1 MSAKISD
8 LQERQIVNIADG
20 KCLGNI
26 KDIELNVREGVIQ
39 ALVLP
44 GISGFRGILQN
55 QGELLI
61 PWQKVVRIGV
71 DVVLINMPELT
82 DDNLRSHQRQRRR
95 RKEEPAWQQEV
106 EEYQREY
113 GCARNREAYR
123 EVNAELQQGNI
134 IVLPPEEPDGY

>member
-26 KDIELNVREGVIQ
+26 KDIELNILDGTIQ

-44 GISGFRGILQN
+44 NTGGFWSMLQN

-61 PWQKVVRIGV
+61 PWQKVVRLGV
-71 DVVLINMPELT
+71 DVVLIDMPELV
-82 DDNLRSHQRQRRR
+82 NGVSGGGKRRGR
-95 RKEEPAWQQEV
+95 RKKEEPVWQQEV
-106 EEYQREY
+106 EQYQQ
-113 GCARNREAYR
+113 
-123 EVNAELQQGNI
+123 ELQQNNI
-134 IVLPPEEPDGY
+134 IVLPPEEPPQ

>member
-26 KDIELNVREGVIQ
+26 KDIELNVLDGTIQ

-44 GISGFRGILQN
+44 NTGGFWSMLQN

-61 PWQKVVRIGV
+61 PWQKVIRLGV
-71 DVVLINMPELT
+71 DVVLIDMPELV
-82 DDNLRSHQRQRRR
+82 DGSGGGKRQKRRK
-95 RKEEPAWQQEV
+95 KEEPAWQQEV
-106 EEYQREY
+106 EQYQQ
-113 GCARNREAYR
+113 
-123 EVNAELQQGNI
+123 ELRQNNI
-134 IVLPPEEPDGY
+134 IVLPPEEPPQ

>member
-26 KDIELNVREGVIQ
+26 KDIELNVLDGTIQ

-44 GISGFRGILQN
+44 NTEGFWSMLQN

-61 PWQKVVRIGV
+61 PWQKVIRLGV
-71 DVVLINMPELT
+71 DVVLIDMPELV
-82 DDNLRSHQRQRRR
+82 DSAGGGKRQKRRK
-95 RKEEPAWQQEV
+95 KEEPAWQQEV
-106 EEYQREY
+106 EQYQQ
-113 GCARNREAYR
+113 
-123 EVNAELQQGNI
+123 ELRQNNI
-134 IVLPPEEPDGY
+134 IVLPPEEPPQ

>member
-20 KCLGNI
+20 KCLGNV
-26 KDIELNVREGVIQ
+26 KDIELNLARGVIE

-44 GISGFRGILQN
+44 GPGGLRGILQN

-71 DVVLINMPELT
+71 DVVLIDMPELT
-82 DDNLRSHQRQRRR
+82 EEAVHIPQKMRRR
-95 RKEEPAWQQEV
+95 KKEEPAWQQEV
-106 EEYQREY
+106 S
-113 GCARNREAYR
+113 AYR
-123 EVNAELQQGNI
+123 EELRQGNI
-134 IVLPPEEPDGY
+134 IVLPPENEEGF

>member
-26 KDIELNVREGVIQ
+26 KDIELNVLDGTIQ

-44 GISGFRGILQN
+44 NTGGFWSMLQN

-61 PWQKVVRIGV
+61 PWQKVIRLGV
-71 DVVLINMPELT
+71 DVVLIDMPELV
-82 DDNLRSHQRQRRR
+82 DGAGGGKRQKR
-95 RKEEPAWQQEV
+95 RKKDEPAWQQEV
-106 EEYQREY
+106 EQYQQ
-113 GCARNREAYR
+113 
-123 EVNAELQQGNI
+123 ELRQNNI
-134 IVLPPEEPDGY
+134 IVLPPEEPPQ

>member
-26 KDIELNVREGVIQ
+26 KDIELNVLDGTIQ

-44 GISGFRGILQN
+44 NTGGFWSMLQN

-61 PWQKVVRIGV
+61 PWQKVIRLGV
-71 DVVLINMPELT
+71 DVVLIDMPELV
-82 DDNLRSHQRQRRR
+82 DSAGGGKRQKRRK
-95 RKEEPAWQQEV
+95 KEEPAWQQEV
-106 EEYQREY
+106 EQYQQ
-113 GCARNREAYR
+113 
-123 EVNAELQQGNI
+123 ELRQNNI
-134 IVLPPEEPDGY
+134 IVLPPEEPPQ

>member
-26 KDIELNVREGVIQ
+26 KDIELNILEGTIQ

-44 GISGFRGILQN
+44 GIGGFWGMLQN

-71 DVVLINMPELT
+71 DVVLIDMPELAE
-82 DDNLRSHQRQRRR
+82 DNQRCNLRNRRR

-106 EEYQREY
+106 AQYQQEF
-113 GCARNREAYR
+113 
-123 EVNAELQQGNI
+123 QQGNI
-134 IVLPPEEPDGY
+134 IVLPPEDREEFS

>member
-26 KDIELNVREGVIQ
+26 KDVELNVLEGCIQ

-44 GISGFRGILQN
+44 SNGGFLGLLQN

-61 PWQKVVRIGV
+61 PWQKVVCIGV

-82 DDNLRSHQRQRRR
+82 ENAVRSGKRKRRT
-95 RKEEPAWQQEV
+95 KEEPAWQQEV
-106 EEYQREY
+106 AQYQQEM
-113 GCARNREAYR
+113 
-123 EVNAELQQGNI
+123 QQGNI
-134 IVLPPEEPDGY
+134 IVLPAETAGENEY

>member
-26 KDIELNVREGVIQ
+26 KDIELNMREGTIQ

-44 GISGFRGILQN
+44 GTGGFRGFLQN

-61 PWQKVVRIGV
+61 PWHKVVRIGV
-71 DVVLINMPELT
+71 DVVLIDMSELAEEHLC
-82 DDNLRSHQRQRRR
+82 NAQRLRRR
-95 RKEEPAWQQEV
+95 KKEEPAWQQEV
-106 EEYQREY
+106 AQYQK
-113 GCARNREAYR
+113 
-123 EVNAELQQGNI
+123 ELQQGNI
-134 IVLPPEEPDGY
+134 IVLPPEDTEGF

>member
-26 KDIELNVREGVIQ
+26 KDIELNVLDGTIQ

-44 GISGFRGILQN
+44 NTGGFWSMLQN

-61 PWQKVVRIGV
+61 PWQKVIRLGV
-71 DVVLINMPELT
+71 DVVLIDMPELV
-82 DDNLRSHQRQRRR
+82 DGAGGGKRQKRRK
-95 RKEEPAWQQEV
+95 KEEPAWRQEV
-106 EEYQREY
+106 EQYQQ
-113 GCARNREAYR
+113 
-123 EVNAELQQGNI
+123 ELRQNNI
-134 IVLPPEEPDGY
+134 IVLPPEEPPQ

>member
-1 MSAKISD
+1 MRAKISD

-26 KDIELNVREGVIQ
+26 KDIELNVREGTIQ

-44 GISGFRGILQN
+44 ATGGFLAMLQN

-71 DVVLINMPELT
+71 DVVLIDMPELAEPAV
-82 DDNLRSHQRQRRR
+82 RGGGRRRRRQRR
-95 RKEEPAWQQEV
+95 
-106 EEYQREY
+106 
-113 GCARNREAYR
+113 
-123 EVNAELQQGNI
+123 
-134 IVLPPEEPDGY
+134 

>member
-26 KDIELNVREGVIQ
+26 KDVELNVLEGCIQ

-44 GISGFRGILQN
+44 SNGGFLGLLQN

-61 PWQKVVRIGV
+61 PWQKVVCIGV

-82 DDNLRSHQRQRRR
+82 
-95 RKEEPAWQQEV
+95 E
-106 EEYQREY
+106 
-113 GCARNREAYR
+113 
-123 EVNAELQQGNI
+123 NA
-134 IVLPPEEPDGY
+134 VLSLIHI

>member
-26 KDIELNVREGVIQ
+26 KDIELNLTRGVIQ

-44 GISGFRGILQN
+44 GQGGLKGILQN
-55 QGELLI
+55 QGELRI

-71 DVVLINMPELT
+71 DVVLIDMPELMEEEMSIP
-82 DDNLRSHQRQRRR
+82 LKMRRR
-95 RKEEPAWQQEV
+95 KKEEPAWQQEV
-106 EEYQREY
+106 
-113 GCARNREAYR
+113 AAYR
-123 EVNAELQQGNI
+123 EELQQGNI
-134 IVLPPEEPDGY
+134 IVLPPEQREGF

>member
-26 KDIELNVREGVIQ
+26 KDIELNMREGTIQ

-44 GISGFRGILQN
+44 GTGGFRGFLQN

-61 PWQKVVRIGV
+61 PWHKVVRIGV
-71 DVVLINMPELT
+71 DVVLIDMPELAEERLC
-82 DDNLRSHQRQRRR
+82 NAQRLRRR
-95 RKEEPAWQQEV
+95 KKEEPAWQQEV
-106 EEYQREY
+106 AQYQK
-113 GCARNREAYR
+113 
-123 EVNAELQQGNI
+123 ELQQGNI
-134 IVLPPEEPDGY
+134 IVLPPEDTEGF

>member
-20 KCLGNI
+20 KCLGNV
-26 KDIELNVREGVIQ
+26 KDIELNLARGVIE

-44 GISGFRGILQN
+44 GPGGLRGILQN

-71 DVVLINMPELT
+71 DVVLIDMPELT
-82 DDNLRSHQRQRRR
+82 EEAVYIPQKMRRR
-95 RKEEPAWQQEV
+95 KKEEPAWQQEV
-106 EEYQREY
+106 S
-113 GCARNREAYR
+113 AYR
-123 EVNAELQQGNI
+123 EELQQGNI
-134 IVLPPEEPDGY
+134 IVLPPENEEGF

>member
-26 KDIELNVREGVIQ
+26 RDIELNILKGTIQ

-44 GISGFRGILQN
+44 GTGGLRGFLQN
-55 QGELLI
+55 QGEILI

-71 DVVLINMPELT
+71 DVVLIDMPELAE
-82 DDNLRSHQRQRRR
+82 DSPYHSQRARKRK
-95 RKEEPAWQQEV
+95 KEEPAWQQEV
-106 EEYQREY
+106 ARYQQEI
-113 GCARNREAYR
+113 
-123 EVNAELQQGNI
+123 QQGSI
-134 IVLPPEEPDGY
+134 IVLPPEDSESF

>member
-26 KDIELNVREGVIQ
+26 KDIELNVLDGTIQ

-44 GISGFRGILQN
+44 NTGGFWSMLQN

-61 PWQKVVRIGV
+61 PWQKVIRLGV
-71 DVVLINMPELT
+71 DVVLIDMPELV
-82 DDNLRSHQRQRRR
+82 DGAGGGKRQKRRK
-95 RKEEPAWQQEV
+95 KEEPAWQQEV
-106 EEYQREY
+106 EQYQQ
-113 GCARNREAYR
+113 
-123 EVNAELQQGNI
+123 ELRQNNI
-134 IVLPPEEPDGY
+134 IVLSPEEPPQ

>member
-1 MSAKISD
+1 MRAKISD

-26 KDIELNVREGVIQ
+26 KDIELNVREGTIQ

-44 GISGFRGILQN
+44 ATGGFLAILQN

-71 DVVLINMPELT
+71 DVVLIDMPELAEPT
-82 DDNLRSHQRQRRR
+82 VRGVGRRRR
-95 RKEEPAWQQEV
+95 RKEAEAWQQEV
-106 EEYQREY
+106 QQYQQ
-113 GCARNREAYR
+113 
-123 EVNAELQQGNI
+123 ELQQNNI
-134 IVLPPEEPDGY
+134 IVLPPEDPTP

>member
-26 KDIELNVREGVIQ
+26 KDIELNVLDGTIQ

-44 GISGFRGILQN
+44 NTGGFWSMLQN

-61 PWQKVVRIGV
+61 PWQKVIRLGV
-71 DVVLINMPELT
+71 DVVLIDMPELV
-82 DDNLRSHQRQRRR
+82 DGAGGGKRQKRRK
-95 RKEEPAWQQEV
+95 KEEPAWQQEV
-106 EEYQREY
+106 EQYQQ
-113 GCARNREAYR
+113 
-123 EVNAELQQGNI
+123 ELRQNNI
-134 IVLPPEEPDGY
+134 IVLPPEEPPQ